1 MTSSQRT
8 SKWSDL
14 ACRPAFISLAGGR
27 CQAKEPIKRNNSL
40 NDTSHC
46 QLMFVVN
53 TVLQRDEVRG
63 WWTLVVVWTN
73 TSQKEGLP
81 SYVTCGQLVTARE
94 Q

>member
-8 SKWSDL
+8 STWSDL

-53 TVLQRDEVRG
+53 TVLQRDGCR
-63 WWTLVVVWTN
+63 VVD
-73 TSQKEGLP
+73 SGGGLDEHQSKPHRP
-81 SYVTCGQLVTARE
+81 STVTRQ
-94 Q
+94 